1 MDELVEMIRWLHK
14 RWYQVTVV
22 GHSYGGLLAHLALMR
37 LEEPNWCNAVLIEP
51 SHLHETVRD
60 PKQILGASLGIEN
73 LRNRHLL
80 SPFGGELLDVSIS
93 PHAFDGQH
101 HPHIDAVKRERRSGR
116 CVRATMREFTTLAW
130 LLFDST
136 IRSTGFSK
144 CPRNHLCTVRGGY
157 RQRDLF
163 AACVHYPKDL
173 INLEKTSHNTII
185 LDQHAVEKIAQL
197 VNSGDTNA
205 A

>member
-1 MDELVEMIRWLHK
+1 MIRWLHK
-14 RWYQVTVV
+14 RCYQVTVV

-37 LEEPNWCNAVLIEP
+37 LEKPNWCNAVLIKP

-157 RQRDLF
+157 Q
-163 AACVHYPKDL
+163 AARSLRRMCSLP
-173 INLEKTSHNTII
+173 
-185 LDQHAVEKIAQL
+185 
-197 VNSGDTNA
+197 
-205 A
+205 

>member
-1 MDELVEMIRWLHK
+1 MDELVEMIRCLHK
-14 RWYQVTVV
+14 RCYQVTVV

-51 SHLHETVRD
+51 SHSHETVRD

-116 CVRATMREFTTLAW
+116 CVRTTMREFTTLA
-130 LLFDST
+130 
-136 IRSTGFSK
+136 
-144 CPRNHLCTVRGGY
+144 
-157 RQRDLF
+157 
-163 AACVHYPKDL
+163 
-173 INLEKTSHNTII
+173 
-185 LDQHAVEKIAQL
+185 
-197 VNSGDTNA
+197 
-205 A
+205 